1 MSLFFCRDDKW
12 SVEIMIKKIVS
23 SCCFLAG
30 VSLAQTVDLP
40 IVFVDTKS
48 KCLDNKVSEKIPAT
62 MRVLDGAT
70 NSVAD
75 SAKGTLYDIGIKVRG
90 QSSAMFPKPGYSVEV
105 RDEKG
110 EGTDVSMFGLPPAD
124 DWVFHGPYVDKSM
137 LRNPLAH
144 WLFRQAGRYSPR
156 TKHFDLYINGVY
168 RGVYVLIE
176 KIKRGKYRVDVSKL
190 KETDIAGDSL
200 TGGYIWA
207 FDKTGTNTGGGGNG
221 SITNEGFNTSD
232 GLNVILHYP
241 KKENIQKQQ
250 EDYLKKYLNDLE
262 GLFKN
267 GGNGNGYDKYV
278 DVGSAID
285 YVLHQEITN
294 NADSY
299 WCSFFLYKP
308 KDSKGGKVTL
318 GPPWDFNLA
327 MSNGTQPEN
336 GGGNNGG
343 GWNMW
348 GGGMGGGFGS
358 SGTTGWQIENSS
370 KTGGGMMG
378 MGGGSLKM
386 PNWLAG
392 MWKNSNFQSELK
404 KRWAEL
410 RSGVWHTKTLD
421 VYLDSMKTYL
431 KNAADRNFKRWP
443 NLGQSSGQYDPD
455 PEPMK
460 YCNQNQGGGNGG
472 WGGFGGFGGGMQMPM
487 GGYNADTWDGEVEHL
502 RKKMKERMQWMDQ
515 QLGFTEPANPIV
527 TEPIIHDP
535 DWQKEEQEKE
545 LEKEQKKLEE
555 EKKKE
560 EEQQRSA
567 WNDFSRLSPTNY
579 FVVNG
584 NYVDVQTDIGGTFAL
599 IDLNGAVLYRTQI
612 KTGLTSLKI
621 PAKATN
627 RHWIATLNGKMLSK

>member
-1 MSLFFCRDDKW
+1 M
-12 SVEIMIKKIVS
+12 MKKIFT
-23 SCCFLAG
+23 SCCLMAG
-30 VSLAQTVDLP
+30 FSLAQTVDLP
-40 IVFVDTKS
+40 IVFVDTKA
-48 KCLDNKVSEKIPAT
+48 KCLDNKVNEKIPAT
-62 MRVLDGAT
+62 MRVLDAAT
-70 NSVAD
+70 NNVAD

-110 EGTDVSMFGLPPAD
+110 EGIDVSMFGLPPAD

-137 LRNPLAH
+137 MRNSLAH

-190 KETDIAGDSL
+190 KETDIEGDDV

-207 FDKTGTNTGGGGNG
+207 FDKTGTNTGGAG
-221 SITNEGFNTSD
+221 SGAVEKEGFATSD

-241 KKENIQKQQ
+241 KKDKIQKQQ
-250 EDYLKKYLNDLE
+250 EDYLKKYLNELE

-278 DVGSAID
+278 DVASAVD
-285 YVLHQEITN
+285 YVLHQEVTN

-299 WCSFFLYKP
+299 WCSFFLHKP
-308 KDSKGGKVTL
+308 KDSKDGKVTL

-327 MSNGTQPEN
+327 MSNGSAPEN

-343 GWNMW
+343 GWNM
-348 GGGMGGGFGS
+348 GGFGGFGGMGGMGGFGS
-358 SGTTGWQIENSS
+358 SGTSGWQIENSS
-370 KTGGGMMG
+370 KQIADGNNNGGMWNF
-378 MGGGSLKM
+378 GGSSLKA
-386 PNWLAG
+386 PRWLTS
-392 MWKNSNFQSELK
+392 MWKNQSYQSELK

-443 NLGQSSGQYDPD
+443 NLGQSSGQNDPD

-460 YCNQNQGGGNGG
+460 YCNNSSGGYG
-472 WGGFGGFGGGMQMPM
+472 MPM

-502 RKKMKERMQWMDQ
+502 RKKMKERMAWMDQ

-527 TEPIIHDP
+527 TEPIIHEP

-545 LEKEQKKLEE
+545 QKKLEE
-555 EKKKE
+555 EKEKE
-560 EEQQRSA
+560 QPRSA
-567 WNDFSRLSPTNY
+567 LNDFSRLSPTNY